1 MLTRFLP
8 FLTWLP
14 EVGPRSLRADLIA
27 GLTGAVV
34 VLPQGVAF
42 ATIAGMPPE
51 YGLYAGMI
59 PAIVAALFGS
69 SRFLVSGPTTAA
81 SIVMFSALSVHA
93 EPGSVTYIKLAL
105 GLTFM
110 VGVIELTLGF
120 ARMGAVVKFI
130 APAVLVGFTAGAA
143 ILIVSTQLRYFFGV
157 EMPSTLHVHETLW
170 LFGGHLPNINPFIL
184 TVSLTTL
191 LVGISISRW
200 LPKIPYM
207 VVAMIAGSLL
217 AALFNLAFGPAVTG
231 ITLFGSMPGE
241 LPPLSR
247 PDLSITTIR
256 DLAPVAFAVSL
267 FALTEAVAIG
277 RSLAARSGQRINA
290 NQEFVAQGLSNI
302 AGSFF
307 SGYVAT
313 GSFNRSAVN
322 YQAGAKSP
330 VAAILAGVLLMAIL
344 PLVGPL
350 AAFLPHATMA
360 GILVLVAWS
369 LIDIPAIRQILRV
382 SGRESAILIV
392 TFLSTL
398 FLKLEFAIL
407 IGVLLSLVFFL
418 MQVSHPKLVE
428 QTLDTKRRKHPFSSI
443 PDLPQCPQTKFL
455 RIDGSIFFGSADHIE
470 DAFDKLR
477 ATHREQKFL
486 AIIAAGMNFTDL
498 AGCNMLVQ
506 ETFRRRAQ
514 GGDLYLI
521 NVRPGLLRS
530 LNRGECLE
538 VITPA
543 NVFQSKTHAIAHIY
557 RHLDRSICD
566 RCGTR
571 IFRECGPKPPR
582 PND

>member
-8 FLTWLP
+8 FLNWLP
-14 EVGPRSLRADLIA
+14 EIGPRSLRADLIA
-27 GLTGAVV
+27 GLTGAIV

-59 PAIVAALFGS
+59 PAIVAALFGT

-81 SIVMFSALSVHA
+81 SIVLFSALSVHA
-93 EPGSVTYIKLAL
+93 EPGSVTYIQLAL

-120 ARMGAVVKFI
+120 ARMGAVVNFI
-130 APAVLVGFTAGAA
+130 APAVIIGFTAGAA
-143 ILIVSTQLRYFFGV
+143 ILIVSTQLKYFFGV
-157 EMPSTLHVHETLW
+157 ELPPALLLHETLW
-170 LFGGHLPNINPFIL
+170 QFSRQLPAINPFVL
-184 TVSLTTL
+184 VVSLTTL
-191 LVGISISRW
+191 LVGVGIRLW
-200 LPKIPYM
+200 RPKFPYM
-207 VVAMIAGSLL
+207 VIAMITGSLL
-217 AALFNLAFGPAVTG
+217 AALLNLIFGPATTG
-231 ITLFGSMPGE
+231 ITLFGSMPRG

-247 PDLSITTIR
+247 PELSVSTIKE
-256 DLAPVAFAVSL
+256 LAPVAVAVSL

-277 RSLAARSGQRINA
+277 RSLAARAGQRIDA
-290 NQEFVAQGLSNI
+290 SQEFIAQGLSNI

-322 YQAGAKSP
+322 FQAGAKSP

-344 PLVGPL
+344 PLIGPL
-350 AAFLPHATMA
+350 AAYLPHATMA
-360 GILVLVAWS
+360 GILVLVAVS
-369 LIDIPAIRQILRV
+369 LIDIPAIRQVLRV

-407 IGVLLSLVFFL
+407 IGVLLSLIFFL
-418 MQVSHPKLVE
+418 MKVSHPKLVE
-428 QTLDTKRRKHPFSSI
+428 QTLDTKRRKNPFSSI
-443 PDLPQCPQTKFL
+443 PDLPQCPQVKFL
-455 RIDGSIFFGSADHIE
+455 RIDGSIFFGSSDHVE
-470 DAFDKLR
+470 ETFDKLWS
-477 ATHREQKFL
+477 THREQKFL

-498 AGCNMLVQ
+498 AGCNTLAQ
-506 ETFRRRAQ
+506 ETLRRRAR

-530 LNRGECLE
+530 LNRGECLD

-571 IFRECGPKPPR
+571 IFHECGPKPP
-582 PND
+582 PSDD

>member
-8 FLTWLP
+8 FLDWLP
-14 EVGPRSLRADLIA
+14 EVSPRSLRADLVA

-69 SRFLVSGPTTAA
+69 SRFLISGPTTAA
-81 SIVMFSALSVHA
+81 SIVLFSALSVHA
-93 EPGSVTYIKLAL
+93 EPGSATYIKLAL

-143 ILIVSTQLRYFFGV
+143 ILIVSTQLKYFFGV
-157 EMPSTLHVHETLW
+157 EMLPALHVHETLW
-170 LFGGHLPNINPFIL
+170 QFSGQLSNINPFIL
-184 TVSLTTL
+184 AVSLTTL
-191 LVGISISRW
+191 LIGIAISRW
-200 LPKIPYM
+200 VPKIPYM

-217 AALFNLAFGPAVTG
+217 AALLNRLFGSDATG
-231 ITLFGSMPGE
+231 ITLFGAMPGD

-247 PDLSITTIR
+247 PDLSLTTLTE
-256 DLAPVAFAVSL
+256 LAPVAFAVSL
-267 FALTEAVAIG
+267 FALTEAVAVG
-277 RSLAARSGQRINA
+277 RSLAARAGQRINA
-290 NQEFVAQGLSNI
+290 NQEFIAQGLSNI

-330 VAAILAGVLLMAIL
+330 VAAILAGVLLMAVL
-344 PLVGPL
+344 PLIGPL
-350 AAFLPHATMA
+350 AIYLPHATMA
-360 GILVLVAWS
+360 GILVLVSGS

-392 TFLSTL
+392 TFMSTL

-418 MQVSHPKLVE
+418 MQVSHPNLVE

-470 DAFDKLR
+470 EAFDRLWTTR
-477 ATHREQKFL
+477 REQKFL

-498 AGCNMLVQ
+498 AGCNTLAQ
-506 ETFRRRAQ
+506 EALRRRAN

-557 RHLDRSICD
+557 RHLDRNICN

-571 IFRECGPKPPR
+571 IFLECGPKPP
-582 PND
+582 PPDE